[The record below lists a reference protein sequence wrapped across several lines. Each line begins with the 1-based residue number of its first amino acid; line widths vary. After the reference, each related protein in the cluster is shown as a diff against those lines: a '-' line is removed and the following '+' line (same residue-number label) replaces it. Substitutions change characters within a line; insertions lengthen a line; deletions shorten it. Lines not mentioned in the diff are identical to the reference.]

1 MGIINMV
8 QEKRPRG
15 RPRIYSTD
23 AERKRAY
30 NYRQKAKH
38 LEMEK
43 RVLDLEEILG
53 VDKFFNTESLDPIF
67 QLTYADMLKCDSSQ
81 LIDISNNLRQRIPK
95 KMTMVSP
102 LHVFVEDLV
111 ENITSTHGNEISGE
125 TLFSKSNDFFFRN
138 QQYFRNLTILH
149 LVEKELTKREEK
161 KKID

>member
-1 MGIINMV
+1 MINMV

-15 RPRIYSTD
+15 RPRKYSTD

-43 RVLDLEEILG
+43 RVQDLEKILG

-67 QLTYADMLKCDSSQ
+67 QLTYADMLKYDSSQ
-81 LIDISNNLRQRIPK
+81 LIDISNNLRKRIPE
-95 KMTMVSP
+95 KMTMFSP
-102 LHVFVEDLV
+102 LHVFMEDLI
-111 ENITSTHGNEISGE
+111 ENIDSTQDNEILDE
-125 TLFSKSNDFFFRN
+125 TLFSKFNDFLFRN

-149 LVEKELTKREEK
+149 LVEKELTKREENK
-161 KKID
+161 KKK